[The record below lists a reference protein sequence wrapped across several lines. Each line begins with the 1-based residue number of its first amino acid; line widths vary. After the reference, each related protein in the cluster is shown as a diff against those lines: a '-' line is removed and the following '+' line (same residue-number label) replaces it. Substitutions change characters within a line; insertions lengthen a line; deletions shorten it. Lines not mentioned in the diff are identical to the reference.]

1 MLLRNIWCAQLLT
14 LSSAVF
20 KPDRPPQSKYLV
32 ILQGRAKCIEDT
44 EALRGQNTELK
55 MLLNEYLGSKIN
67 HDLHVP
73 PTSVI
78 PSLAQ
83 ALARAQNSHQNQ
95 NP

>member
-1 MLLRNIWCAQLLT
+1 MPNHTFPFCLPSLHPQ
-14 LSSAVF
+14 
-20 KPDRPPQSKYLV
+20 QSKYLV

-44 EALRGQNTELK
+44 EGLRSQNTELK

-67 HDLHVP
+67 QELHVP

-83 ALARAQNSHQNQ
+83 ALTRAQNAHQNP